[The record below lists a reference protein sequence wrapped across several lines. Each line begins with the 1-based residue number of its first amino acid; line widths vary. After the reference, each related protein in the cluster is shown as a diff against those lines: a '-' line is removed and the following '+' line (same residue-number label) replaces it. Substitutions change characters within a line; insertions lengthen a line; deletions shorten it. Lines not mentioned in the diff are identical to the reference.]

1 MVNQLEKIVLPKLTE
16 GEQYVAPK
24 TVHLNNQAEFSA
36 EVGIDFI
43 TTANE
48 VTGRGHKFLVGL
60 SHGISPSG
68 PYQYILD
75 HYDEIKHPELIHYT
89 FINSKLQRQRGLVDV
104 RDAVSFVKELLKTA
118 KITNDQIIGRSV
130 DRDNLDVYRK
140 GMNKLLK
147 DYFKNSNKRGLDYVF
162 VASDP
167 EGLVAGITRESEAF
181 GSNDY
186 VVKVTDTKEPELT
199 FTPYFLSQSQRI
211 AFLATKSDKRK
222 ALAWLYYKWGTP
234 DKSPEFLRFIDDVES
249 RMTVFVDDRALT
261 WPQVILSRRTEYG
274 NTTIKVDMAEPFSVE
289 ISKKPI
295 VLMIHGFLG
304 LNTFDALLSFSP
316 SDSYIPAALHF
327 GTVPHQL
334 PYLSKYSQLI
344 VENIDFVVEY
354 FGKHGHPVYIFD
366 HSMANIYML
375 MIEEQMEN
383 LNGIKKYLKGRI
395 SSNPFFGGEVKH
407 TTLNF
412 LDKVLLPAKL
422 SFSDRLVFNASRK
435 AISPQSKSFN
445 REMSIQL
452 NKWLVK
458 KDNIITEKVWVEIK
472 KRVIAILM
480 DLDSIPELNRIPIT
494 HTVMKLPIKLFAIQI
509 QSALRESKH
518 LDNLERLNNYEK
530 YEIPTL
536 VLKSSIDPIAK
547 FVYKP
552 YEYTE
557 NCTIL
562 DITNF
567 EERDLFKEHLYYL
580 IRPQTTIKVIE
591 QFVEANEAEKE
602 SE

>member
-36 EVGIDFI
+36 AVGIDFI
-43 TTANE
+43 ETANE

-68 PYQYILD
+68 AYQYILD

-89 FINSKLQRQRGLVDV
+89 FVNSKLQRQRGLIDV
-104 RDAVSFVKELLKTA
+104 RDAVAFVKELLRTE
-118 KITNDQIIGRSV
+118 KIHKDQIIGRSV
-130 DRDNLDVYRK
+130 DRENLDVYRK
-140 GMNKLLK
+140 GINKLLK
-147 DYFKNSNKRGLDYVF
+147 EYFKSSDKRGLDYVF
-162 VASDP
+162 LASDP
-167 EGLVAGITRESEAF
+167 NGLVAGITRESKAF
-181 GSNDY
+181 GSQEF
-186 VVKVTDTKEPELT
+186 VVKVTDTAEPELT
-199 FTPYFLSQSQRI
+199 FTPHFLMQSSRI

-222 ALAWLYYKWGTP
+222 ALAWLYYKWATP
-234 DKSPEFLRFIDDVES
+234 DKSPEFLRFIDDVS
-249 RMTVFVDDRALT
+249 SKMTVFVDDRALT
-261 WPQVILSRRTEYG
+261 WPQVILSRRTDFG
-274 NTTIKVDMAEPFSVE
+274 STTIKIDMAEPFSIE
-289 ISKKPI
+289 MSKKPI
-295 VLMIHGFLG
+295 VLMVHGFLG

-316 SDSYIPAALHF
+316 SDVYIPAALHF
-327 GTVPHQL
+327 GSIPHNL
-334 PYLSKYSQLI
+334 PISQYSQFV
-344 VENIDFVVEY
+344 VENIDYVVEY

-366 HSMANIYML
+366 HSMANTYML
-375 MIEEQMEN
+375 MMEEQLPK
-383 LNGIKKYLKGRI
+383 LNGIKRYLKGRI
-395 SSNPFFGGEVKH
+395 ASNPFFGSEVKH

-412 LDKVLLPAKL
+412 LDKVLLPSKL
-422 SFSDRLVFNASRK
+422 GFSDRLAFKISRK

-458 KDNIITEKVWVEIK
+458 KDNIITEKVWTEIK
-472 KRVIAILM
+472 KRVMSIVM
-480 DLDSIPELNRIPIT
+480 DLDSLPELNKIPLT
-494 HTVMKLPIKLFAIQI
+494 HTVMKVPIKLFAIQI
-509 QSALRESKH
+509 QSALKESKAI
-518 LDNLERLNNYEK
+518 DSLERLHNYEK
-530 YEIPTL
+530 YKIPTL

-562 DITNF
+562 DITNY

-591 QFVEANEAEKE
+591 QFVEANEANEVEK
-602 SE
+602 